1 MAGFLLDGRIAVRF
15 CTTLTPSTT
24 APTQASLVAGVD
36 LVGTKQTEELIE
48 INGWEIQTSS
58 IPTPGYAGVETGSLS
73 GESQYPASS
82 LAWRKDATST
92 TIYVSQI
99 AGAAGFVVIAQDGLG
114 STKEAEVFPV
124 TVASRERRKAR
135 NVPNSFVANYSLA
148 PKVIAVQAA

>member
-1 MAGFLLDGRIAVRF
+1 MAGFILDGRIAVRYKAVI
-15 CTTLTPSTT
+15 TVPS
-24 APTQASLVAGVD
+24 APTQTEMTAAVD

-58 IPTPGYAGVETGSLS
+58 VPTPGYAGVTTGSLS

-92 TIYVSQI
+92 VIYLSQV
-99 AGAAGFVVIAQDGLG
+99 AGTTGFLIFAQDGQG
-114 STKEAEVFPV
+114 VGKEAEVFPI
-124 TVASRERRKAR
+124 TIASRERRKAR

-148 PKVIAVQAA
+148 PKVLAVQGA

>member
-15 CTTLTPSTT
+15 KATIISTAAPSQAEMT
-24 APTQASLVAGVD
+24 AAVD

-58 IPTPGYAGVETGSLS
+58 VPTPGYAGVTTGSLS

-82 LAWRKDATST
+82 LAWRKDAVST
-92 TIYVSQI
+92 TIYLSQVT
-99 AGAAGFVVIAQDGLG
+99 AVTGFVIFAQDGQG
-114 STKEAEVFPV
+114 VGKEAEVFPI
-124 TVASRERRKAR
+124 TVASRERRKGR

-148 PKVIAVQAA
+148 PKVLAVQGA